1 MRRQMEGIG
10 RATGKV
16 FTAFSF
22 DKIPRGELNGSSL
35 TTNLRPV
42 MHPFFSFLG
51 DDRDGVIIVDA
62 IPSRLNE
69 LDDVVL
75 LERCG
80 NLFSDKDRA
89 VVVLTNDGLAEW
101 HVKSCSTLIFLYRNV
116 EFTTVLAIPHKRL
129 AKLVPESK

>member
-1 MRRQMEGIG
+1 
-10 RATGKV
+10 
-16 FTAFSF
+16 
-22 DKIPRGELNGSSL
+22 
-35 TTNLRPV
+35 

-80 NLFSDKDRA
+80 NLFSDKNR
-89 VVVLTNDGLAEW
+89 
-101 HVKSCSTLIFLYRNV
+101 CSGS
-116 EFTTVLAIPHKRL
+116 HK
-129 AKLVPESK
+129 